1 MDIKN
6 KIVLFAAL
14 VEAEQEQRLLADG
27 MTVTV
32 RDGNHKTTI
41 HEGKKYAR
49 VDIGNSGRYMI
60 EMSTGNIF
68 GTKGYG
74 VPHKGHFYG
83 TVDTINEYNW
93 GAYYPVK
100 KQAPT
105 PMQGCSSIPKL
116 TFAPEPVAPVA

>member
-6 KIVLFAAL
+6 KIVLFALL

-41 HEGKKYAR
+41 KEGKKYTK

-74 VPHKGHFYG
+74 VIHRGHFYG
-83 TVDTINEYNW
+83 TVDTTADFFW
-93 GAYYPVK
+93 GNYYPERK
-100 KQAPT
+100 TAPLPKQ
-105 PMQGCSSIPKL
+105 GDSNIPKL
-116 TFAPEPVAPVA
+116 TFAPKPVAPV